1 MARRTKDKRTNDE
14 WVAALR
20 GDLGPEAQASVY
32 HDLANYL
39 YVVVYNYLRS
49 RRDSVPG
56 LCNKTNDELRDLAEE
71 FTQAIL
77 VKIAVEQIYN
87 KYRGEG
93 RFLSFMA
100 KVAINEVRQEL
111 RRKKWQV
118 CEEPLPEAEQ
128 DYDPESGDSLP
139 SLPPELITDVE
150 PDDQLQLEEMWDTI
164 RRCVKQLPKQWRRA
178 FVLSVY
184 KGLSADEIKERVNAP
199 TMQEVYNR
207 VHRARSRLK
216 ECLADSDWNLDDIWR
231 LFS

>member
-1 MARRTKDKRTNDE
+1 MARQSNDKRTDDE

-20 GDLGPEAQASVY
+20 GDLGQRAQEAAY

-39 YVVVYNYLRS
+39 YKVAYNHLRS

-56 LCNKTNDELRDLAEE
+56 LCNKSDGELADLAEE
-71 FTQAIL
+71 FTQATL
-77 VKIAVEQIYN
+77 VKIALEEIYN

-93 RFLSFMA
+93 RFLAFMA
-100 KVAINEVRQEL
+100 AVAVNEVRQEL

-139 SLPPELITDVE
+139 PLPTELVAGPESDTRS
-150 PDDQLQLEEMWDTI
+150 QLEEIWDII
-164 RRCVKQLPKQWRRA
+164 RRCVEQLPERWRRA
-178 FVLSVY
+178 FVLSVLEDQPATEV
-184 KGLSADEIKERVNAP
+184 KDRVNASS
-199 TMQEVYNR
+199 EGAVHIL

-216 ECLADSDWNLDDIWR
+216 SCLANSDWNLDDIWR